1 MRLLGEKTL
10 GGRGGGARVFVGSGG
25 GNRSAI
31 RLPITRSSGSSVTAQ
46 HLSFRLDQLKGSM
59 VVVVFIQ

>member
-10 GGRGGGARVFVGSGG
+10 GGGGVFVGSGG

>member
-10 GGRGGGARVFVGSGG
+10 GGARVFVGSGG